1 MKAPL
6 SFPTQTQTPGLTTP
20 LLVTY
25 LETTRILGGVSTRY
39 VEGLVQKKKL
49 KAVGAGK
56 ARRILYASIL
66 AYVEREAS

>member
-1 MKAPL
+1 MKPQIV
-6 SFPTQTQTPGLTTP
+6 SFPTQTPGLTTP

-39 VEGLVQKKKL
+39 IETLVQKKKL

-56 ARRILYASIL
+56 ARRIVYQSIL
-66 AYVEREAS
+66 SYVEREAS